1 MLLTPEEL
9 LQGRLE
15 IDDAEWHERG
25 SWFSQEMGVVTE
37 RERAR
42 ALPLDDLLYRGAR
55 QLVPRSAAVG
65 APLHLSMSEGTASST
80 EIRSQWQAEEQAD
93 DVKVIAGSLVQ
104 QYKY

>member
-1 MLLTPEEL
+1 
-9 LQGRLE
+9 
-15 IDDAEWHERG
+15 
-25 SWFSQEMGVVTE
+25 MGVVTK
-37 RERAR
+37 REKER
-42 ALPLDDLLYRGAR
+42 ALPLDDLLDRGGAR

-65 APLHLSMSEGTASST
+65 TPLHLSVSEGTGSST